1 MADTYDPRLS
11 IEGSGE
17 PVVLV
22 PGLDGTGL
30 LFYRQIPLIARS
42 HRVASYALRDAATTM
57 DALIPD
63 LRAIVEAVASKSR
76 RAIVVGESF
85 GGALAMSFALA
96 EPDRVG
102 GLIVLNSFPRYAGQL
117 RLRAAI
123 GALHAMP
130 WGAMRVMRRVTASR
144 LHSRHTRPAEVE
156 RFMQLTTCTTRLGY
170 INRLRMLTRYDIRG
184 RLHQLRPPTLFLAA
198 ERDHLVPAV
207 EHARFM
213 AHRVPRSGVRVL
225 AEHGHI
231 CPISPDID
239 LGRIL
244 MEWRGNWFPVVYR
257 RSSDDR
263 AGSFCDLDG

>member
-1 MADTYDPRLS
+1 MTDNYDSRLA
-11 IEGSGE
+11 IEGVGE

-30 LFYRQIPLIARS
+30 LFYRQIPLIARRY
-42 HRVASYALRDAATTM
+42 RVASYALRETATSM
-57 DALIPD
+57 EALVAD
-63 LRAIVEAVASKSR
+63 LRTVVETVAAKRR

-96 EPDRVG
+96 EPDRVA
-102 GLIVLNSFPRYAGQL
+102 GLIVLNSFPWYAQQL

-130 WGAMRVMRRVTASR
+130 WGAMRVVRRITAPR
-144 LHSRHTRPAEVE
+144 LHSRHTHRAEIE
-156 RFMQLTTCTTRLGY
+156 RFMQLMAFTTRLGY
-170 INRLRMLTRYDIRG
+170 VNRLRILTRYDIRD
-184 RLHQLRPPTLFLAA
+184 RLHQLRSPTLFLAA

-207 EHARFM
+207 DHARFM
-213 AHRVPRSGVRVL
+213 AHRVPGSRVRVL

-231 CPISPDID
+231 CLISPDID

-244 MEWRGNWFPVVYR
+244 SEWR
-257 RSSDDR
+257 
-263 AGSFCDLDG
+263 A

>member
-1 MADTYDPRLS
+1 MTAKYDSRLS
-11 IEGSGE
+11 MEGTGE

-30 LFYRQIPLIARS
+30 LFYRQIPLIARRY
-42 HRVASYALRDAATTM
+42 RVASYALRDAATTM
-57 DALIPD
+57 DSLVSD
-63 LRAIVEAVASKSR
+63 LRTIVEAVAPKGG

-96 EPDRVG
+96 EPDRVA
-102 GLIVLNSFPRYAGQL
+102 GLIVLNSFPWYARQL

-123 GALHAMP
+123 GVLHALP
-130 WGAMRVMRRVTASR
+130 WGAMRVMRRATASR
-144 LHSRHTRPAEVE
+144 LHSRHTHPAEIE
-156 RFMQLTTCTTRLGY
+156 RFLQLTAHTTRLGY
-170 INRLRMLTRYDIRG
+170 VNRLKMLTRYDIRD

-207 EHARFM
+207 KQARFM
-213 AHRVPRSGVRVL
+213 AERMTRSDVRVL

-231 CPISPDID
+231 CLISPDID

-244 MEWRGNWFPVVYR
+244 REWG
-257 RSSDDR
+257 
-263 AGSFCDLDG
+263 GS